1 MDTIERMPKT
11 YTKTLGYVAVDAGM
25 LMITDPGYLYGWE
38 NNEMG
43 DAPAGHYSWAGAC
56 ATTIDN
62 DDRGGELTFKA
73 GHSGAGVVFRS
84 GIGDGYYP
92 VIAHYANFD
101 DWGKR
106 IVKIEILMI
115 EEE

>member
-25 LMITDPGYLYGWE
+25 LMITDPGYLYGWVE
-38 NNEMG
+38 NEMG
-43 DAPAGHYSWAGAC
+43 EAPAGHYSWAGAC
-56 ATTIDN
+56 ATTEN

-92 VIAHYANFD
+92 VIAHYAELD

-106 IVKIEILMI
+106 IVKIEIIMI
-115 EEE
+115 AEE